1 MGPTRYGCANE
12 GVTGSWGGEGRW
24 QREEQRSRFGRG
36 IERKKI
42 DKRDKTTRTNAMVSI
57 DGRREETKPNS
68 MKRRKEEGRV
78 RWLER

>member
-1 MGPTRYGCANE
+1 MGRRGEVAA
-12 GVTGSWGGEGRW
+12 GGAALTFWKGY
-24 QREEQRSRFGRG
+24 REE
-36 IERKKI
+36 KI
-42 DKRDKTTRTNAMVSI
+42 DKRDETTRTNAMVSI